1 MSTEPDPTDPTTSAG
16 RAGGAAETTAPAVE
30 SAPTRRTPFWLELTL
45 AIVFGLFFAYDAWE
59 AVGNL
64 VGMAGIAST
73 LGTTL
78 SATGWIVLILAI
90 LLPVALFAIA
100 FLIGRR
106 RSALVQAA
114 LYLAGLA
121 VSAALYLDILLMFG
135 PGALLA

>member
-1 MSTEPDPTDPTTSAG
+1 MSAEPASTDPAGTGSAATA
-16 RAGGAAETTAPAVE
+16 RA
-30 SAPTRRTPFWLELTL
+30 RRTPFWLELVL
-45 AIVFGLFFAYDAWE
+45 AIAFGLFFAYDAWE

-64 VGMAGIAST
+64 VGIAGVASA

-78 SATGWIVLILAI
+78 SVTGWIVLILAI

-121 VSAALYLDILLMFG
+121 VSALLYLDILLMFG

>member
-1 MSTEPDPTDPTTSAG
+1 MSTEPASTDPAGTGSAATA
-16 RAGGAAETTAPAVE
+16 RA
-30 SAPTRRTPFWLELTL
+30 RRTPFWIELVL
-45 AIVFGLFFAYDAWE
+45 AIAFGLFFAYDAWE

-64 VGMAGIAST
+64 VGIAGVASA

-78 SATGWIVLILAI
+78 SVTGWIVLILAI

-106 RSALVQAA
+106 RSALVQGA

-121 VSAALYLDILLMFG
+121 VSALLYLDILLMFG

>member
-1 MSTEPDPTDPTTSAG
+1 MSTEPASTDPAGTGSAATA
-16 RAGGAAETTAPAVE
+16 RA
-30 SAPTRRTPFWLELTL
+30 RRTPFWLELAL
-45 AIVFGLFFAYDAWE
+45 AIAFGLFFAYDAWE

-64 VGMAGIAST
+64 VGIAGVASA

-100 FLIGRR
+100 FLLGRR
-106 RSALVQAA
+106 RSAPVQAA

-121 VSAALYLDILLMFG
+121 VSALLYLDILLLFG